1 MKRRIKESKNIFP
14 CTVYMENQDYDEVY
28 YYLDTPEY
36 GLSWRYFD
44 DVEQEDIENYK
55 YIIKNIADLRKAIDD
70 LEEDFIHGYGNSY
83 FKLSENYMEDLLTR
97 GKTLVRVKKE
107 HKERVYIIRVKPAQN
122 VELALAESFE
132 KTIKNLQREGLFE
145 NVSSFDL
152 NFNGRGINIKLN
164 EGYPAYRKDSPKMRD
179 ANADADEVLANNLSY
194 KYLKQTVKSFDA
206 VAGKSDTF
214 KYYVGKRIEYSLP
227 KVIGSWM
234 AKIDI
239 KDEACRLEIAVGY
252 DYDDSD
258 NIQVLIGIY
267 QASNGIL
274 RPSTRRIL
282 TTVGLKPAVLG
293 SEDGNDSH
301 NFDVN
306 GLVDTAPIRG
316 FVFMSE
322 SISRATTILR
332 NLKKKLDLVNR
343 SWNDN
348 FAQNEKEYYVKKG
361 LIPSS
366 DLNDA
371 RKKRLNSIE
380 KNAKRDAAH
389 RYESFK
395 RVSNLRENESD
406 ESKYPFTDLIVD
418 YMNRYYD
425 VCDFWPA
432 LRPISTSAF
441 YDEVSEETGMDYDD
455 VKDCCWDMVPDIP
468 PLNEMFNK
476 LVYLGSEKYLSEKYG
491 TLKNLQKV
499 IDKDNAETE
508 AACEE
513 FANRFD
519 SLYDEEDLENE
530 YKEAV
535 DFAVADLEARFNR
548 DDEDDDED

>member
-28 YYLDTPEY
+28 YYLDAPEY
-36 GLSWRYFD
+36 GLAWRYFD

-55 YIIKNIADLRKAIDD
+55 YIIKNTADLRKAIDD

-83 FKLSENYMEDLLTR
+83 FEISENYMEDLLNR

-132 KTIKNLQREGLFE
+132 KTIKNLQKEGLFE

-152 NFNGRGINIKLN
+152 NFNGKGINIKLN
-164 EGYPAYRKDSPKMRD
+164 EGYPAYRKDSPKIRD
-179 ANADADEVLANNLSY
+179 ANADVDEVLANNLSY
-194 KYLKQTVKSFDA
+194 KYLKQAIKSFDA

-214 KYYVGKRIEYSLP
+214 KYYVGKGIEYSLP

-267 QASNGIL
+267 RASNGVL

-293 SEDGNDSH
+293 LEDGNDSR

-306 GLVDTAPIRG
+306 GLVDTAPISG

-322 SISRATTILR
+322 SIPRVTTILR

-361 LIPSS
+361 LIPSR

-432 LRPISTSAF
+432 LRSISESAF

-535 DFAVADLEARFNR
+535 DYAVADLEARFNR